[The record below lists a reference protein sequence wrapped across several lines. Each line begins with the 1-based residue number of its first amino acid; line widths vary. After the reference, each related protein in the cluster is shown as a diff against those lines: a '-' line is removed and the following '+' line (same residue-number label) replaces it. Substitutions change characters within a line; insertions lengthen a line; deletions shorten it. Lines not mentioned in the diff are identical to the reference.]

1 MADQKGW
8 LNVVPGP
15 KARYSLF
22 FSDPTLISVALFS
35 TGGGGGGTPAR
46 LGQGATRHRS
56 NRHAG
61 VLALLTASSAL
72 LTFRTDFL
80 CFCPKTNMY
89 FGTWERRHDIP

>member
-35 TGGGGGGTPAR
+35 TGGEEGERDRNSSPVR
-46 LGQGATRHRS
+46 
-56 NRHAG
+56 AG
-61 VLALLTASSAL
+61 SHQEPLLPFT
-72 LTFRTDFL
+72 
-80 CFCPKTNMY
+80 
-89 FGTWERRHDIP
+89 